1 VNESADEAGRD
12 EGFERGSSDREWRV
26 PEDLFPEGYDDPW
39 LRGELPLDG
48 ELFPL
53 PVGLP

>member
-1 VNESADEAGRD
+1 VA
-12 EGFERGSSDREWRV
+12 V
-26 PEDLFPEGYDDPW
+26 PEDLLPEGYDDPL
-39 LRGELPLDG
+39 LRGAEPLDG